1 MDQSEKIYCANCMNC
16 KLVPSET
23 DKGHVLR
30 VRCTAGLWKKKLGE
44 EKLYKYFTIARRT
57 PESCEFY
64 EPMGDLKDFLKD
76 LKKSLPVRDEV
87 IGNREI
93 S

>member
-1 MDQSEKIYCANCMNC
+1 MEINEKIYCANCMNC
-16 KLVPSET
+16 KLVPAET

-57 PESCEFY
+57 PERCEHY

-76 LKKSLPVRDEV
+76 LRKNLPVRDEV
-87 IGNREI
+87 ISQREVV
-93 S
+93 

>member
-1 MDQSEKIYCANCMNC
+1 MEENEKIYCANCMNC

-30 VRCTAGLWKKKLGE
+30 VRCAAGLWKKKLGE

-57 PESCEFY
+57 PERCEFY

-87 IGNREI
+87 INDQEVI
-93 S
+93 